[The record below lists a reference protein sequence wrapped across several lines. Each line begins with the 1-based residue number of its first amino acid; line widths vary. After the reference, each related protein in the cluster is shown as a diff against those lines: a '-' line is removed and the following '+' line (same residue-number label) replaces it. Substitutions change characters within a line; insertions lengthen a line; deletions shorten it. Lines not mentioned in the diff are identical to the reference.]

1 MDYIRHDIAEGWDK
15 SALYSWTRH
24 VRRPFCLGLSL
35 MFVCACVFSVVC
47 CEWITLASKSRENS
61 RRYRNRRCFWQSVK
75 AASSC
80 LYAPRRLKSDCS
92 LPPSLPPSFYL
103 LILFLSLALSFC
115 LVVFQSRG
123 PLTLCISYCFGFCLS
138 IYLCLSLHSLALVSV
153 TLSPFLF
160 LLFRRTRDRWLLL
173 VLPPGIID
181 AALPITLRQMT
192 DRRSSPTDLPRSTP
206 ARPFSFPFSCNKQF
220 PTRCPFCLQ
229 WSHFFGNTFIQL
241 SHASWHNQH
250 FFY

>member
-92 LPPSLPPSFYL
+92 LPPSL
-103 LILFLSLALSFC
+103 FLSPHIILISCSVFLSRC
-115 LVVFQSRG
+115 
-123 PLTLCISYCFGFCLS
+123 
-138 IYLCLSLHSLALVSV
+138 VSV
-153 TLSPFLF
+153 SWFPNALYL
-160 LLFRRTRDRWLLL
+160 LLFRFLPVYLSISACLCTLWLSSLWLYLL
-173 VLPPGIID
+173 FC
-181 AALPITLRQMT
+181 
-192 DRRSSPTDLPRSTP
+192 
-206 ARPFSFPFSCNKQF
+206 FSYSVAQETGDC
-220 PTRCPFCLQ
+220 
-229 WSHFFGNTFIQL
+229 
-241 SHASWHNQH
+241 
-250 FFY
+250 Y